1 MKTQTITYVSSF
13 DEQKLTGYHYATQKP
28 KALVAIFHGMAEH
41 QKRYIWL
48 AEQLVKADFDVL
60 TIDQRG
66 HGESLYDGKVKG
78 YFADQDG
85 WARNLADLHAMVE
98 IVRTETGLPLI
109 VFGHSMGS
117 LVARSYLKHYPEHI
131 RTLFLSASPD
141 RTSIAVIGKYLINL
155 IVLFKGKQHTSAF
168 MTGMSFGNYNKK
180 ILNPKTPFDWLSID
194 EQNVKAYIDDE
205 LCGFDFT
212 AQAYVDLLDGM
223 EECYTETGW
232 KVLNPDLPIRFVS
245 GEGDPGYLPGGLEHA
260 VKCLVD
266 AGYKNVTFEYVKGVR
281 HEIFNEI
288 KKTETVN
295 DLIDWLDNSIEVTK
309 R

>member
-131 RTLFLSASPD
+131 KGLYLSGSPD
-141 RTSIAVIGKYLINL
+141 RSPLASSGIILAKTIA
-155 IVLFKGKQHTSAF
+155 LFKGRKHPSPF
-168 MTGMSFGNYNKK
+168 LGNMSFGTFNKQIK
-180 ILNPKTPFDWLSID
+180 NPRTSMDWLSID
-194 EQNVKAYIDDE
+194 PKNVDAYIADD

-212 AQAYVDLLDGM
+212 AIGFVDMLVGMNEAY
-223 EECYTETGW
+223 ESKGW
-232 KVLNPDLPIRFVS
+232 NIVNKALPIRFVS
-245 GEGDPGYLPGGLEHA
+245 GKEDPCYLPSGIDKA
-260 VKCLVD
+260 AKCLSD
-266 AGYKNVTFEYVKGVR
+266 NGYTDVRTEYVEGVR
-281 HEIFNEI
+281 HEIFNDI
-288 KKTETVN
+288 KKGELTA
-295 DLIDWLDNSIEVTK
+295 DLIAWLGKILASN
-309 R
+309 